1 MKTSITLAVTVLTTT
16 LATPLVAQQQQFE
29 AAQKLKPAHL
39 TSHERIAPA
48 NEPGTPLTIHGV
60 VLDAAGKPAAGVE
73 VFAYHTDRTGL
84 YSAPNAADP
93 WRLKGWAVTDAEGRF
108 EFRTIRPAPYPNRP
122 IPAHVHVTLS
132 AACCG
137 RQFHELMFEGDP
149 LATKEY
155 RERFASAGEHGIY
168 ATVNRGAG
176 GGEEVNYTVRLRTR

>member
-1 MKTSITLAVTVLTTT
+1 MKTSIALAVTVLTTT

-60 VLDAAGKPAAGVE
+60 VLDVTGKPAAGVE
-73 VFAYHTDRTGL
+73 VFAYHTDKTGL

-132 AACCG
+132 SACCG

-155 RERFASAGEHGIY
+155 RERFASAGEQGIY